1 MNNVTS
7 TIQDRSI
14 IELAKQNYEK
24 QQRNKFPSI
33 VVDLPSKGLI
43 YPESSPL
50 RSGTIEMR
58 YMTAYDEDILTNSTY
73 IKNGIIFDKL
83 LESLITTSNINV
95 DDISPID
102 REALIISAR
111 IHGYGNMYP
120 VTVTDP
126 STDKQIDKE
135 IDLSKLKF
143 REFNLQSN
151 ENGEFDYVADSIS
164 LKFRFLTIGLTKNI
178 DPERAISDLMLASI
192 QEINGNRDKNY
203 IADYLKYE
211 MRAGIAKQFR
221 AYLNDNMPGIDFS
234 IEIEGENGGTFTAGF
249 QLGTDLFWF

>member
-102 REALIISAR
+102 R
-111 IHGYGNMYP
+111 
-120 VTVTDP
+120 
-126 STDKQIDKE
+126 
-135 IDLSKLKF
+135 
-143 REFNLQSN
+143 
-151 ENGEFDYVADSIS
+151 
-164 LKFRFLTIGLTKNI
+164 
-178 DPERAISDLMLASI
+178 
-192 QEINGNRDKNY
+192 
-203 IADYLKYE
+203 
-211 MRAGIAKQFR
+211 
-221 AYLNDNMPGIDFS
+221 
-234 IEIEGENGGTFTAGF
+234 
-249 QLGTDLFWF
+249 